1 MTKPKTLRMCA
12 VLISIIGL
20 AVFASTGPASAQPES
35 PQEAVPV
42 EILGGTLGGAAF
54 GVAGGV
60 IAFVTCIGEAQGFEA
75 LGCAIL
81 AVFGY
86 MIALPIGSTLGVNVA
101 GSLAGV
107 QGHLFLSALGAV
119 LGEGVGLGIAV
130 LVINAFED
138 LPEPLGWGLFLGVVP
153 LMSSIGSTLGYNVG
167 ARVRPPNET
176 SETPLPW
183 APHALMP

>member
-1 MTKPKTLRMCA
+1 MTKSRALLICA
-12 VLISIIGL
+12 LLGLIIVMGAGSAL
-20 AVFASTGPASAQPES
+20 AQPEG
-35 PQEAVPV
+35 PQDVVPL

-54 GVAGGV
+54 GVAGGA

-107 QGHLFLSALGAV
+107 RGHTFLSALGAV
-119 LGEGVGLGIAV
+119 LGEAAGLGIASV
-130 LVINAFED
+130 AINAFDD

-153 LMSSIGSTLGYNVG
+153 LMSSLGATLGYNVG
-167 ARVRPPNET
+167 ARVRPPSEA
-176 SETPLPW
+176 SETPVPR
-183 APHALMP
+183 AAYALTP